1 MWVGGIFFY
10 LTNAFDYVNHNILLS
25 KLQFYGI
32 TGTASNLIK
41 SYWIDRYQRILIKNK
56 YSKNHFSQWE
66 KVKHGVPQGSI
77 LGPLFFLPYNN
88 DLPGIKNDISKPT
101 IFTDDTNIIITHP
114 NLTDFKEE
122 TNIVVEKISNWFQN
136 NLLILNFNKTHYMHF
151 TTKSKLAVDVHI
163 SHKINTIIN
172 TYSTNFLVL
181 TLDSSLSW
189 KTQIDQL
196 SSKVNLACYVIRS
209 LKSVISTMNLRTIYF
224 SYVKAIMTCGII
236 F

>member
-1 MWVGGIFFY
+1 
-10 LTNAFDYVNHNILLS
+10 
-25 KLQFYGI
+25 
-32 TGTASNLIK
+32 
-41 SYWIDRYQRILIKNK
+41 
-56 YSKNHFSQWE
+56 
-66 KVKHGVPQGSI
+66 
-77 LGPLFFLPYNN
+77 
-88 DLPGIKNDISKPT
+88 
-101 IFTDDTNIIITHP
+101 
-114 NLTDFKEE
+114 
-122 TNIVVEKISNWFQN
+122 
-136 NLLILNFNKTHYMHF
+136 MHF

-236 F
+236 FWGNSSDIFRLQKRAIQIIMNAGKSASCRELFKKLNILPLYLQYTLSLLLFVVKNIDEFTTNSEVHAINTQHRSDFHPPSTNLSKYQKGVFYSGIKILNHLPQNIKNLSWNVKKFELA